1 MISALELIV
10 VLIAALFIYGPEKIP
25 EIAHATGKAY
35 GEFKKAQLSAEFGL
49 SDLDMKPQKNEKE
62 EIESKIREM
71 ARSSGIDVEGKSIDD
86 LLNMMAESIKMKS
99 DEAKSV

>member
-10 VLIAALFIYGPEKIP
+10 VLIAALFIYGPDKIP

-49 SDLDMKPQKNEKE
+49 SDLDMKPQKNDKE
-62 EIESKIREM
+62 DIENKVREI
-71 ARSSGIDVEGKSIDD
+71 ARSSGIDTEGKSIDD
-86 LLNMMAESIKMKS
+86 LLNLIAESVKMKS
-99 DEAKSV
+99 DEAKSI